1 MRKGAGM
8 GVPRLF
14 AAACACALG
23 LLASAGWADERLYS
37 EGDVVS
43 VEGIRTVYGH
53 FDDYMK
59 FLATTWKQEMESA
72 KAAGYIVSYEVFSTE
87 PRGPDDPDLYLVV
100 HYKNWAA
107 LDGMHDKMEALAQ
120 KVYGSS
126 DAATQGAI
134 ERGKIRR
141 PLGGQMLQALKLK

>member
-1 MRKGAGM
+1 MSVSKLMTVA
-8 GVPRLF
+8 VI
-14 AAACACALG
+14 LG
-23 LLASAGWADERLYS
+23 LIGSASWADERQYT

-43 VEGIRTVYGH
+43 IESIRTIYGH
-53 FDDYMK
+53 FDEYLK
-59 FLATTWKQEMESA
+59 FLAGNWKQEMEAA
-72 KAAGYIVSYEVFSTE
+72 KAAGYIVSYEVLAAE

-120 KVYGSS
+120 KIYGST

-141 PLGGQMLQALKLK
+141 TLGGQTMQVLKLK

>member
-1 MRKGAGM
+1 M
-8 GVPRLF
+8 GVPRRI

-23 LLASAGWADERLYS
+23 LLASTGWADERLYS

-72 KAAGYIVSYEVFSTE
+72 KAAGYIVSYEVLGAE
-87 PRGPDDPDLYLVV
+87 PRGADDPDLYLVV

-107 LDGMHDKMEALAQ
+107 LDGLHDRMEALAQ
-120 KVYGSS
+120 KIYGST
-126 DAATQGAI
+126 DAASQGAI

-141 PLGGQMLQALKLK
+141 PVGGQTMQVLKLK

>member
-1 MRKGAGM
+1 M

-23 LLASAGWADERLYS
+23 LLGSSAFADERLYT

-59 FLATTWKQEMESA
+59 FLATTWKQEMEAA
-72 KAAGYIVSYEVFSTE
+72 KNAGYIVSYEVFSAE

-126 DAATQGAI
+126 DAATAGAV

-141 PLGGQMLQALKLK
+141 PLGGQMLQSLKLK

>member
-1 MRKGAGM
+1 MGM
-8 GVPRLF
+8 PRLL
-14 AAACACALG
+14 AAACACAIG
-23 LLASAGWADERLYS
+23 LLGSAAQADEKFYS
-37 EGDVVS
+37 EGDVVT

-72 KAAGYIVSYEVFSTE
+72 KSAGYIVSYEVYGAE

-107 LDGMHDKMEALAQ
+107 LDGLHDRMEALAQ
-120 KVYGSS
+120 KIYGST
-126 DAATQGAI
+126 DAASQGAI

-141 PLGGQMLQALKLK
+141 PLGGQIVQVLKLK

>member
-1 MRKGAGM
+1 MTKGAGM

-43 VEGIRTVYGH
+43 VEGIRTIYGH

-72 KAAGYIVSYEVFSTE
+72 KAQGYILSYEVFTVD

-100 HYKNWAA
+100 RYKNWAA
-107 LDGMHDKMEALAQ
+107 LDGLREKMEALGQ
-120 KVYGSS
+120 KLYGSS
-126 DAATQGAI
+126 EAENQGAI
-134 ERGKIRR
+134 DRNKIRR
-141 PLGGQMLQALKLK
+141 PVGGQMLQSLKLK